1 MEKFKTIAFWI
12 LMLFFLVTNF
22 IRIFIE
28 PSFGESIRVY
38 FRDVPVSI
46 KILIVILYIVLLI
59 YLFPYKRRK
68 NG

>member
-1 MEKFKTIAFWI
+1 
-12 LMLFFLVTNF
+12 MLFFLVTNF

-38 FRDVPVSI
+38 FRDVPITI
-46 KILIVILYIVLLI
+46 KILIIILFIALLI
-59 YLFPYKRRK
+59 YLFPYKKRK